1 MLTTTAAGEQQ
12 QAKAATTDDG
22 CWLTAVYTML
32 AHAQTPGYRRTYL
45 TGHEL
50 A

>member
-1 MLTTTAAGEQQ
+1 MTKAAGEQQ

-32 AHAQTPGYRRTYL
+32 ALARDPYRSRTYP